1 MLQRNSPDTLI
12 LQYLVETWCH
22 VDTTTLYVTFRA
34 KSMEITIKTLFMN
47 VKSSAFHFQSVSET
61 NGNWKKLRNGGG
73 FGGWSLIP
81 STMLKN
87 CIALVQRIPQNQKL
101 ILPQYRNTAI
111 PQNPMSPSHSNVA
124 LQPRLN
130 QEHPIEEV
138 ESKWNTSELYLK
150 SSFGRLHPIN
160 FEFLFRNWR
169 TLSSVV
175 ILGAVQTW
183 IFPSQTP
190 LVSLY

>member
-1 MLQRNSPDTLI
+1 
-12 LQYLVETWCH
+12 
-22 VDTTTLYVTFRA
+22 
-34 KSMEITIKTLFMN
+34 MN

-61 NGNWKKLRNGGG
+61 NGNWKMLRNGGG
-73 FGGWSLIP
+73 FGGWSLIS

-87 CIALVQRIPQNQKL
+87 CIALVQRILQNQKL
-101 ILPQYRNTAI
+101 ILPQYRKTQCPPPI
-111 PQNPMSPSHSNVA
+111 
-124 LQPRLN
+124 
-130 QEHPIEEV
+130 EHPIEEV

-160 FEFLFRNWR
+160 FEFLFRNSR

-183 IFPSQTP
+183 IFS
-190 LVSLY
+190 LSNAVSFTGLITYFSFSPTLLAEYAYVLAEGVSHFCKHFFRMLSCYWEKPM

>member
-1 MLQRNSPDTLI
+1 MIFDIVHNAEKLHRAGSEDT
-12 LQYLVETWCH
+12 
-22 VDTTTLYVTFRA
+22 A
-34 KSMEITIKTLFMN
+34 KPKINFT
-47 VKSSAFHFQSVSET
+47 
-61 NGNWKKLRNGGG
+61 
-73 FGGWSLIP
+73 P
-81 STMLKN
+81 
-87 CIALVQRIPQNQKL
+87 
-101 ILPQYRNTAI
+101 I

-138 ESKWNTSELYLK
+138 ESTWNTSELYLK

-160 FEFLFRNWR
+160 FEFLFRNSR

-183 IFPSQTP
+183 IFS
-190 LVSLY
+190 LSNAVSFTGLITYFSFSPTLLAEYAYVLAEGVSHFCKHFFRMLSCYWEKPM

>member
-1 MLQRNSPDTLI
+1 MIFDIVHNAEKLHRAGPEDTAKPKINFTPI
-12 LQYLVETWCH
+12 L
-22 VDTTTLYVTFRA
+22 
-34 KSMEITIKTLFMN
+34 
-47 VKSSAFHFQSVSET
+47 
-61 NGNWKKLRNGGG
+61 
-73 FGGWSLIP
+73 
-81 STMLKN
+81 
-87 CIALVQRIPQNQKL
+87 
-101 ILPQYRNTAI
+101 
-111 PQNPMSPSHSNVA
+111 QNPMSPSHSNVA

-160 FEFLFRNWR
+160 FEFLFRNSR

-183 IFPSQTP
+183 IFF
-190 LVSLY
+190 SLKRR

>member
-1 MLQRNSPDTLI
+1 MLQRNSPDTII

-22 VDTTTLYVTFRA
+22 VDTTTPYVTFRA
-34 KSMEITIKTLFMN
+34 KSMEITIKNLFMN
-47 VKSSAFHFQSVSET
+47 VKSVSET

-101 ILPQYRNTAI
+101 IL

-183 IFPSQTP
+183 IFLSQTP
-190 LVSLY
+190 LVLLD

>member
-1 MLQRNSPDTLI
+1 MIFDTVHNAEKLH
-12 LQYLVETWCH
+12 CAGSK
-22 VDTTTLYVTFRA
+22 DTA
-34 KSMEITIKTLFMN
+34 KPKINF
-47 VKSSAFHFQSVSET
+47 
-61 NGNWKKLRNGGG
+61 
-73 FGGWSLIP
+73 
-81 STMLKN
+81 
-87 CIALVQRIPQNQKL
+87 
-101 ILPQYRNTAI
+101 TAI
-111 PQNPMSPSHSNVA
+111 PQNPMSLSHSNVA

-160 FEFLFRNWR
+160 FEFLFRNSR

-183 IFPSQTP
+183 IFS
-190 LVSLY
+190 LSNAVSFTGLITYFSFSPTLLAEYAYVLAEGVSHLKTFF

>member
-1 MLQRNSPDTLI
+1 MIFDTVHNAEKLH
-12 LQYLVETWCH
+12 CAGSK
-22 VDTTTLYVTFRA
+22 DTA
-34 KSMEITIKTLFMN
+34 KPKINF
-47 VKSSAFHFQSVSET
+47 
-61 NGNWKKLRNGGG
+61 
-73 FGGWSLIP
+73 
-81 STMLKN
+81 
-87 CIALVQRIPQNQKL
+87 
-101 ILPQYRNTAI
+101 TAI
-111 PQNPMSPSHSNVA
+111 PQNPMSLSHVA

-160 FEFLFRNWR
+160 FEFLFRNSR

-183 IFPSQTP
+183 IFLSQTP
-190 LVSLY
+190 LVSLN